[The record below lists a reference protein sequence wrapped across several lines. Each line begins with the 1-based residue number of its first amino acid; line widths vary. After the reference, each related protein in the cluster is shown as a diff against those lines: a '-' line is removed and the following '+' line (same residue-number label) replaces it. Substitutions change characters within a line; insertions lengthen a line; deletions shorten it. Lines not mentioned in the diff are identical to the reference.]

1 MVSSVAKPRGESSRF
16 GGSPH
21 FSVTGMLQDVRPRRD
36 RHWAATSAAPPAE
49 GSPLGL
55 WIFPPPRWRRSQ
67 SVIAAG
73 TTWRERPRLSRPA
86 WGEPSGRAARGD
98 WAATSAAPPAFRIF
112 RSFRI
117 FRNFRRFRSFRD
129 FRIFRNFRRFR
140 SFRIF
145 RIFRIIR
152 PLPHQH
158 AQALPSA
165 RRLRP
170 SARRFPPQAQ
180 RGGCADRCD
189 SRAVRRSCAPGCRP
203 V

>member
-73 TTWRERPRLSRPA
+73 TTWRERPRLSRPG
-86 WGEPSGRAARGD
+86 WGEPSTGAAALVAAGVGRALRASRAGGLGRDKRGPSRFPDFPELPDFPEFPEVPELPGFPDFPEFPEVPELPDFPDLPDYPAATPPAR
-98 WAATSAAPPAFRIF
+98 ASFAFSTATSAFSAAF
-112 RSFRI
+112 SA
-117 FRNFRRFRSFRD
+117 S
-129 FRIFRNFRRFR
+129 
-140 SFRIF
+140 S
-145 RIFRIIR
+145 
-152 PLPHQH
+152 
-158 AQALPSA
+158 AA
-165 RRLRP
+165 RRLR
-170 SARRFPPQAQ
+170 
-180 RGGCADRCD
+180 
-189 SRAVRRSCAPGCRP
+189 
-203 V
+203 

>member
-1 MVSSVAKPRGESSRF
+1 MGRDKRGPSRRGIAIGPLDF
-16 GGSPH
+16 
-21 FSVTGMLQDVRPRRD
+21 
-36 RHWAATSAAPPAE
+36 SAAKMAA
-49 GSPLGL
+49 
-55 WIFPPPRWRRSQ
+55 FPVSDCGRDHLAGAAAL
-67 SVIAAG
+67 VAAG
-73 TTWRERPRLSRPA
+73 VGRALRAS
-86 WGEPSGRAARGD
+86 EPSGRAARGD